1 MSDNRPAALEGVKVL
16 DLTDIKG
23 QFCGKL
29 LASLGAEVIK
39 VEKPGGDAERM
50 LPPFA
55 NNEPGLENSLWYAS
69 WNANKKSI
77 TLDIETKLGQEIFKK
92 LVKDADFVI
101 ESFNPGYMASL
112 GLGYEDLE
120 KINKNV
126 IMTSI
131 TPFGQ
136 YGPYSQY
143 KMSDLSINAMACI
156 LFLIGDRNG
165 SPMRI
170 SVPQAYTLAGAEGFG
185 GSMIAYYARK
195 HLGEGQWV
203 DVCMRDA
210 FLKTTIS
217 MLPDYEIGGR
227 ICHRAGGYWNI
238 VREPGNKCI
247 WPCKDGSV
255 TFRLHGGTFAAGT
268 NRALYEW
275 MNSEGY
281 APKALQ
287 ELDWDHFDLDKVGQ
301 DTVDMFEEAI
311 GNFFATKT
319 RRELHEE
326 CFKKNIMLLPNLN
339 IDEVAANAQLNSR
352 DFFQDVEQ
360 FGKTVKYP
368 GAFLKA
374 SETPILPVVA
384 MPKVGSF
391 NEEVYINRLGYTAAD
406 LAAMAA
412 ERII

>member
-1 MSDNRPAALEGVKVL
+1 MSENRPAALEGVKVL

-77 TLDIETKLGQEIFKK
+77 TLDIESKLGQEILKK
-92 LVKDADFVI
+92 LVKDADFLI

-120 KINKNV
+120 KINKNI

-143 KMSDLSINAMACI
+143 KASDLTINAMACI
-156 LFLIGDRNG
+156 LYLIGDPKG
-165 SPMRI
+165 SPVRI
-170 SVPQAYTLAGAEGFG
+170 SVPQAYTLGGAEGFG

-195 HLGEGQWV
+195 SLGEGQHV

-210 FLKTTIS
+210 FLKTTIT

-227 ICHRAGGYWNI
+227 ICHRGGVYWTI
-238 VREPGNKCI
+238 VRDPGNRCV

-301 DTVDMFEEAI
+301 DTVDMFEDAI
-311 GNFFATKT
+311 GDFFATKT

-326 CFKKNIMLLPNLN
+326 CYKKNIMLLPNLN
-339 IDEVAANAQLNSR
+339 IDEVTANAQLNSR
-352 DFFQDVEQ
+352 DFFQEVEQ

-374 SETPILPVVA
+374 SETPVLPVEP
-384 MPKVGSF
+384 MPKLGSF

-412 ERII
+412 EGII